1 MPTSP
6 VLSHTGNAD
15 QSRFSTWMRHW
26 TDGLILFMAASIPL
40 PTAWSTTGL
49 VALLLTFCLS
59 ASWKSKFSMLR
70 QFPLALAALF
80 LCALLLLGTLYTD
93 ANVHD
98 VLSRLGKYYKLL
110 AIPVVIYFVS
120 GRNLAQRALW
130 FFMGSMS
137 VILCLAYLSF
147 YTGITLLP
155 VSKLFHVEMPNLS
168 PYSPQVFN
176 DHITS
181 SLLFSFVFYVACV
194 RALFVPRYRYAFMLL
209 AVLSLHLVLFMATG
223 RTGLVVSLCLVG
235 LMSVHV
241 YRHGSS
247 AYKWGWGLFVVG
259 LGLSLN
265 PQLFNYKS
273 QLSSHYSEKIT
284 SESRSTQ
291 NLPHTEIVA
300 LTNNLGSYF
309 RGEKNTS
316 TGQRLDFYR
325 LSLKIMT
332 QHPGVM
338 HWLVGL
344 GTGSFVSAY
353 DRVYKNDKS
362 LHKLPMATHN
372 PHNQYLE
379 LLVQLGVLGL
389 CALLFLYFCI
399 YRYSTGA
406 FALSEYLAQ
415 GLVLILILDSLLNTA
430 LMDYKTGI
438 FFLFMAALFA
448 GKKTGVSHPIADYR
462 LEDR

>member
-6 VLSHTGNAD
+6 MLSHIGNAD
-15 QSRFSTWMRHW
+15 QSRSSVWMRNW

-40 PTAWSTTGL
+40 PTAWSTSGL
-49 VALLLTFCLS
+49 VALLLTFFLS
-59 ASWKSKFSMLR
+59 ASWKSKFATLR
-70 QFPLALAALF
+70 QFPLALAALS
-80 LCALLLLGTLYTD
+80 LCALLLLGTLYTE

-98 VLSRLGKYYKLL
+98 VVSRLGKYYKLL
-110 AIPVVIYFVS
+110 VIPVVIYFVA

-155 VSKLFHVEMPNLS
+155 VSKLFHIEMPYFL

-194 RALFVPRYRYAFMLL
+194 RALFVPRYRYVFMLL

-235 LMSVHV
+235 LMGVHV

-265 PQLFNYKS
+265 PQLLNHKS
-273 QLSSHYSEKIT
+273 QLPSHPAKKIT
-284 SESRSTQ
+284 SEPRSTK
-291 NLPHTEIVA
+291 NLPHSEIVTVA
-300 LTNNLGSYF
+300 HNLSSYF
-309 RGEKNTS
+309 KGEKNTS

-325 LSLKIMT
+325 LSWKTMT
-332 QHPGVM
+332 QHPGAL
-338 HWLVGL
+338 HWLIGL

-353 DRVYKNDKS
+353 EQVYLNDNG

-389 CALLFLYFCI
+389 GALLFLYFCM

-406 FALSEYLAQ
+406 FALSEYLVQ
-415 GLVLILILDSLLNTA
+415 GLVLILIVDSFLNTA

-438 FFLFMAALFA
+438 FFVFMAALFA
-448 GKKTGVSHPIADYR
+448 GKRGESSHSAADNR
-462 LEDR
+462 LLDQ